1 MFEFQLKQIRLIPI
15 SIGLMCFFSSHLFA
29 QNLQLYAVDGTT
41 NDGSYFSLISGDG
54 NTLTGSNGLGVD
66 KPQFTFKINTQKL
79 SYFSGN
85 NTFTLPL
92 AISNNGDLIAGRG
105 NFTSANNVPYLF
117 VFDATNA
124 SYSFTQIPIPSGWRG
139 LASGIN
145 ATGDSTIGYSLSN
158 LNGTNARKG
167 FLFSNNVLTPL
178 RTDSLYS
185 FPSAIST
192 NGNVVVGATTISS
205 TSTSPTLNQFI
216 AFKYT
221 NGVMQTLPQMA
232 SSYGSEATQVSQYG
246 DVIAGIYYTT
256 PSSTNTYRS
265 FIYSGNVVRDIGTL
279 GGVNT
284 RVKGISASG
293 DIIVGN
299 SFINASSYHGF
310 KYSGG
315 VMQDLGTLGGLNS
328 TVSAISA
335 NGYAIVGD
343 SNTSNGT
350 SHGYVFSNNIM
361 RDLGTLGGTNSKATG
376 VSDDGRV
383 IVGQSQ
389 LANSNNWTTFY
400 AYNPTDIIPNFSN
413 PISDLGLTFYPRFD
427 GGTLNIDSSSSTT
440 KNFTI
445 TANHGFVDT
454 KGNDVRFSGTIS
466 DDSAGVAGNLTIL
479 NTGNASSGKV
489 IFSGENTYSG
499 ATSIASGA
507 AVALAGSGSIANS
520 SVLNNNG
527 TFDISC
533 TSSGASI
540 KSLSGTGTTA
550 LGTNTLTLTN
560 AANTYSGVMSG
571 TGGLSI
577 SGGTQTLTGTNTYT
591 GATSI
596 ASGAAVALAGSG
608 SIANSSVLNNNGTF
622 DISCTSSGASIKS
635 LSGTGTTA
643 LGTNTLTLTNAANTY
658 SGVMSGTGGLSIS
671 GGTQTLTGT
680 NTYTG
685 ATSLNGGTL
694 NLSGSL
700 ASKSLTVTSGTL
712 IDTNGG
718 LASGTNLMVNGG
730 SVNINSDQTIANLNG
745 SGGTVAIANGK
756 TLNISNGG
764 SFSGSIG
771 GAGSV
776 LVSGG
781 TNTLSGINSQS
792 GTTTINN
799 GAQLNINSGLALG
812 NGVLVLVGTATVPA
826 IVSVSQTTSISN
838 PITVIGDP
846 TFNIAT
852 GTTTT
857 IASVIADGTSSGE
870 VVVSGGGTLALEGTN
885 TYTGATVITNDS
897 SSLVLLGNGSIAN
910 TSTLTNNSNFNI
922 TSANGNVALKSYTQ
936 SSTGK
941 LSMNFSPTNNQQLN
955 VNGPATVGGV
965 LSLTASSGSYKA
977 GKYTLLTAS
986 SLNGSFS
993 GLSTNLGSY
1002 TGLGYDLAY
1011 DSSDVYLVLTP
1022 NFANTQASLQQMA
1035 IGLQSVY
1042 ALQTSAI
1049 NNSLGY
1055 DCTMFDTNGIC
1066 VSAGGRYALVN
1077 TGDNGSNG
1085 LIIGAYKLNPQIR
1098 LGGYIDQNLTSSNVA
1113 PHINLG
1119 NGSPLFGVFGVW
1131 NDQADQLGY
1140 SVRVAAGYGD
1150 RDLSMTRQVIGTSE
1164 SGSGSTRLN
1173 SQAASVEASYALAIN
1188 PQWLAT
1194 PYVGIRYTK
1203 INASAYTEQS
1213 STAVTTP
1220 LSFDTLSQ
1228 EYTTALA
1235 GLRVNGKVDSNFGL
1249 FAGAGI
1255 EQDLNNHGDNYSATG
1270 ITGLTAINLNPN
1282 LQKTRAVANLGVF
1295 YEIDKAQRISFNA
1308 IYRQEAFQSTNTLTS
1323 LVTYIAG
1330 F

>member
-591 GATSI
+591 GATS
-596 ASGAAVALAGSG
+596 
-608 SIANSSVLNNNGTF
+608 
-622 DISCTSSGASIKS
+622 
-635 LSGTGTTA
+635 
-643 LGTNTLTLTNAANTY
+643 
-658 SGVMSGTGGLSIS
+658 
-671 GGTQTLTGT
+671 
-680 NTYTG
+680 
-685 ATSLNGGTL
+685 LNGGTL

-1022 NFANTQASLQQMA
+1022 NFANTQASPQQMA

>member
-489 IFSGENTYSG
+489 IFSGENTYS
-499 ATSIASGA
+499 
-507 AVALAGSGSIANS
+507 
-520 SVLNNNG
+520 
-527 TFDISC
+527 
-533 TSSGASI
+533 
-540 KSLSGTGTTA
+540 
-550 LGTNTLTLTN
+550 
-560 AANTYSGVMSG
+560 
-571 TGGLSI
+571 
-577 SGGTQTLTGTNTYT
+577 

>member
-445 TANHGFVDT
+445 IANHGFVDT

-489 IFSGENTYSG
+489 IFSGENTYS
-499 ATSIASGA
+499 
-507 AVALAGSGSIANS
+507 
-520 SVLNNNG
+520 
-527 TFDISC
+527 
-533 TSSGASI
+533 
-540 KSLSGTGTTA
+540 
-550 LGTNTLTLTN
+550 
-560 AANTYSGVMSG
+560 
-571 TGGLSI
+571 
-577 SGGTQTLTGTNTYT
+577 

>member
-527 TFDISC
+527 TFDIS
-533 TSSGASI
+533 G
-540 KSLSGTGTTA
+540 
-550 LGTNTLTLTN
+550 
-560 AANTYSGVMSG
+560 
-571 TGGLSI
+571 
-577 SGGTQTLTGTNTYT
+577 
-591 GATSI
+591 
-596 ASGAAVALAGSG
+596 
-608 SIANSSVLNNNGTF
+608 
-622 DISCTSSGASIKS
+622 TSSGASIKS

>member
-1 MFEFQLKQIRLIPI
+1 M
-15 SIGLMCFFSSHLFA
+15 
-29 QNLQLYAVDGTT
+29 
-41 NDGSYFSLISGDG
+41 
-54 NTLTGSNGLGVD
+54 
-66 KPQFTFKINTQKL
+66 
-79 SYFSGN
+79 
-85 NTFTLPL
+85 
-92 AISNNGDLIAGRG
+92 
-105 NFTSANNVPYLF
+105 PYLF

-527 TFDISC
+527 TFDIS
-533 TSSGASI
+533 G
-540 KSLSGTGTTA
+540 
-550 LGTNTLTLTN
+550 
-560 AANTYSGVMSG
+560 
-571 TGGLSI
+571 
-577 SGGTQTLTGTNTYT
+577 
-591 GATSI
+591 
-596 ASGAAVALAGSG
+596 
-608 SIANSSVLNNNGTF
+608 
-622 DISCTSSGASIKS
+622 TSSGASIKS